1 MSKQLFRSYAE
12 MRGAENIAWIDV
24 AMRFTGFSMLT
35 GALLLVLA
43 ECGYALYHL
52 SFLVW

>member
-1 MSKQLFRSYAE
+1 
-12 MRGAENIAWIDV
+12 MRGAEIIVWIDA
-24 AMRFTGFSMLT
+24 AMRFTGYSMLT